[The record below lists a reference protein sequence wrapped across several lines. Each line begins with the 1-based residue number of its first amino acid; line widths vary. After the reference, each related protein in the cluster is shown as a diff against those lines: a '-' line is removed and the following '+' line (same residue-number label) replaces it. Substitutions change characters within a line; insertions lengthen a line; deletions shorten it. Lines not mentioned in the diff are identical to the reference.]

1 MIVNMNVDNKKE
13 YDMKKNLLCVMMTVV
28 MLCGFAQSGW
38 AQTPGLPGAKPYFKV
53 PELPNMLKWY
63 PAPPDTASMRFKYDI
78 AQYEWG
84 KQQRQNPERAAIALR
99 DAVYGIQTI
108 MSEFSIPFG
117 IQISPEGTPAIF
129 RLLLNAAKTCDLI
142 CKIPKNHYMRV
153 RPFML
158 FNEPTFYPKDDEA
171 LRKNGSYPSGHT
183 ILGWSAALLLSEIN
197 PERADTLLA
206 RGMMYGESRVI
217 VGAHWQSDVDAAFV
231 AASVAYDYLHTS
243 DRFNAEM
250 RKAKREF
257 KRLKR
262 RGLVAK

>member
-1 MIVNMNVDNKKE
+1 
-13 YDMKKNLLCVMMTVV
+13 
-28 MLCGFAQSGW
+28 
-38 AQTPGLPGAKPYFKV
+38 
-53 PELPNMLKWY
+53 
-63 PAPPDTASMRFKYDI
+63 MRFKYDI

-129 RLLLNAAKTCDLI
+129 RLLRNAAKTCDLI

-217 VGAHWQSDVDAAFV
+217 VGAHWQSDVDASKVLVSGAF
-231 AASVAYDYLHTS
+231 ASLHNDETFLA
-243 DRFNAEM
+243 DM
-250 RKAKREF
+250 KKARAEF
-257 KRLKR
+257 KKLS
-262 RGLVAK
+262 AKKK